1 MTTSQK
7 NSSRIRSAAALL
19 LVSLGTLLLM
29 VGMFTAYLKLQ
40 LLDTDVWEQT
50 SRAAVEQEPV
60 RTAVATWSVDTL
72 FDQAEPAAAIADLL
86 PPRAAPIAGIVES
99 QLRLQAYGIA
109 ERALESDR
117 LQDAWVASNRRA
129 HERFRTELDAR
140 DGGPLALVRS
150 RTDAAATS
158 DGLLL
163 DLAPLLE
170 QLAGRI
176 GVDPAVIEQIPD
188 TSVTIASDAPSRVDR
203 G

>member
-117 LQDAWVASNRRA
+117 S
-129 HERFRTELDAR
+129 
-140 DGGPLALVRS
+140 G
-150 RTDAAATS
+150 
-158 DGLLL
+158 
-163 DLAPLLE
+163 
-170 QLAGRI
+170 
-176 GVDPAVIEQIPD
+176 
-188 TSVTIASDAPSRVDR
+188 SV
-203 G
+203 